1 MQSEAKTV
9 LLNALDDKE
18 SPLYLSKNVNAIIE
32 YLRQR
37 GFSVKKSFVK
47 AVLQTRKGGYIR
59 ISNISERKISE
70 VSRAFDIK
78 QAFWV
83 CLHGDV
89 VVLSRKQG

>member
-1 MQSEAKTV
+1 MQSEAKSV

-37 GFSVKKSFVK
+37 GFSVKKPFVK
-47 AVLQTRKGGYIR
+47 AVLQTRKTGYIG
-59 ISNISERKISE
+59 ISNFSERKISE
-70 VSRAFDIK
+70 VSRSYDVK

-83 CLHGDV
+83 CLHGH
-89 VVLSRKQG
+89 K